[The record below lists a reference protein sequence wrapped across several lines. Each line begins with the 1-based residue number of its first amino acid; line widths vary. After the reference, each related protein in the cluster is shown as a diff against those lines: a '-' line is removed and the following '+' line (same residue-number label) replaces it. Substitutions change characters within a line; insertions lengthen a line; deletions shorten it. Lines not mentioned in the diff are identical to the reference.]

1 MLITCNTNSETICT
15 SRCWRNSHIDR
26 CLRTAGDVWDEQPAP
41 ADHPWRTMPNNGMCV
56 ASHPQPFFVP
66 SDPACCTDVLSEYL
80 MRSGNTWRRS
90 PLLMLCYAAKRH
102 PENVDDYREAREREM
117 LSLSFLQDAALLR
130 HYHGCPGRADLAELL
145 PLNISGS
152 VRLMPRWMAFIS
164 RMHVQRSIRYSGT
177 CACTELQSRQRQ
189 ENGVFVDAM

>member
-90 PLLMLCYAAKRH
+90 PLLMLCYAAVRH
-102 PENVDDYREAREREM
+102 PENVDDYREAREKEM
-117 LSLSFLQDAALLR
+117 LSLSSLQDAALLR

-145 PLNISGS
+145 P
-152 VRLMPRWMAFIS
+152 
-164 RMHVQRSIRYSGT
+164 HEYIRFCENHASLDGLHQSHACTASGT
-177 CACTELQSRQRQ
+177 QVHVRVQSFNQDKGKRMRLR
-189 ENGVFVDAM
+189 